1 MKVSVSAIIAVY
13 NPNLLFLE
21 KAVLSVLNQTYSV
34 LELILVNDGGDE
46 AFISMLPNDPRI
58 KVFSKQNEG
67 VAATRNYAI
76 KQCAG
81 EYLAFL
87 DQDDYWYPEKLQE
100 QLAMIPVSGEACMV
114 ASSVDLIDHNSMSLS
129 KYAPSTIATYSKKTR
144 NNNTL
149 LWLAEG
155 NFIYSSTPLIHYSVF
170 EKAGFFDPWT
180 QPHDDWDMYLRIMI
194 AGFPVYF
201 YQKKTLSV
209 WRQHE
214 YNESSNGDTMICSK
228 CRVEKKLIHA
238 VLDEEIRQVAA
249 TNLLID
255 YLERDNLLYERR
267 QYKRFLI
274 LIKHHLPQLLFRKNC
289 INKKSGTEVQKALSK
304 RTRRMVRRSA
314 KRYFAAIL
322 LQ

>member
-1 MKVSVSAIIAVY
+1 
-13 NPNLLFLE
+13 
-21 KAVLSVLNQTYSV
+21 
-34 LELILVNDGGDE
+34 
-46 AFISMLPNDPRI
+46 
-58 KVFSKQNEG
+58 
-67 VAATRNYAI
+67 
-76 KQCAG
+76 
-81 EYLAFL
+81 
-87 DQDDYWYPEKLQE
+87 
-100 QLAMIPVSGEACMV
+100 
-114 ASSVDLIDHNSMSLS
+114 
-129 KYAPSTIATYSKKTR
+129 
-144 NNNTL
+144 
-149 LWLAEG
+149 
-155 NFIYSSTPLIHYSVF
+155 
-170 EKAGFFDPWT
+170 
-180 QPHDDWDMYLRIMI
+180 
-194 AGFPVYF
+194 
-201 YQKKTLSV
+201 
-209 WRQHE
+209 
-214 YNESSNGDTMICSK
+214 MICSK